1 MWATELRR
9 RHRWTLAAACL
20 LAGAGVVHAQSA
32 PAVSDADI
40 ERARRAQPTITDQDI
55 ERARK
60 ANPTPSELQ
69 LRQVPRSAGPRI
81 DALPQPKTNVPID
94 LEALAKGY
102 ASQVGNM
109 DAAQGLVS
117 DPALMI
123 FVSLSMPEA
132 TLQRLVDQAARAKAS
147 ILLRGLVNGSLRDTV
162 ARVQGLIGQRQ
173 VAVQIDPQA
182 FDRFAISRV
191 PSFVLIRDGAR
202 LASCASGTCAPPEGF
217 VRTAGDVSLDYAL
230 EHVQRAAPK
239 FAKDASGF
247 LKRIKG

>member
-1 MWATELRR
+1 
-9 RHRWTLAAACL
+9 
-20 LAGAGVVHAQSA
+20 
-32 PAVSDADI
+32 VSDADI
-40 ERARRAQPTITDQDI
+40 ERARRAQPTITEQDI

-69 LRQVPRSAGPRI
+69 LGQVPRSAGPRI

-102 ASQVGNM
+102 AEQVGNM
-109 DAAQGLVS
+109 DAAQGLAS
-117 DPALMI
+117 GPGLMI

-132 TLQRLVDQAARAKAS
+132 TLQRLLDQAARAKAS
-147 ILLRGLVNGSLRDTV
+147 VLLRGLVNGSLRDTV

-173 VAVQIDPQA
+173 VVVQIDPQA
-182 FDRFAISRV
+182 FDRFAITRV

-202 LASCASGTCAPPEGF
+202 PASCASGSCAPPEGF
-217 VRTAGDVSLDYAL
+217 VRIAGDVSLDYAL
-230 EHVQRAAPK
+230 EHVQRTAPR
-239 FAKDASGF
+239 FAKDAGGF